1 MAARRSCADRLHQIQ
16 RDAGLTQK
24 ELKQAVRDVARP
36 REVKLPT
43 FHEKTSKAEK
53 ERRKYEVGGKLRK
66 RMIAHW
72 YLEKYLKPKYAQEIY
87 MRFPKFKDLVN
98 YAYEQA
104 MALVQ
109 LSTFETE
116 RDVPPEEMIPV
127 TPMDELDIPE
137 TQWKEFSHYCK
148 SHPLK
153 GPQDVFKR
161 RKKFKKYRY
170 KKRGKYYSRK
180 RMRMYDP
187 LFAMTVVN
195 EKEMIKN
202 LNRISKENELRV
214 QKFHEM
220 LDSLVSDRSVGSSI
234 LEKFDKQT
242 KEIMSRQRARV
253 KQFMRERG
261 LKPTPISF
269 SIDDGPSTIYDGS
282 D

>member
-1 MAARRSCADRLHQIQ
+1 
-16 RDAGLTQK
+16 LTEK

-43 FHEKTSKAEK
+43 FHERVSKQ
-53 ERRKYEVGGKLRK
+53 ERERKRYETGGKLRK

-72 YLEKYLKPKYAQEIY
+72 YLEKYLKPKYAHEIY
-87 MRFPKFKDLVN
+87 MKYPKFKDLVN

-109 LSTFETE
+109 LSTFVTA
-116 RDVPPEEMIPV
+116 RDVDPMDMIPDL
-127 TPMDELDIPE
+127 PQDELDIPE
-137 TQWKEFSHYCK
+137 TQWKEFHAYCK

-153 GPQDVFKR
+153 SPRDVFKR

-195 EKEMIKN
+195 EKEMIRN
-202 LNRISKENELRV
+202 LNRIGRENEIRV

-220 LDSLVSDRSVGSSI
+220 LDSLIQDKSVGSSM

-242 KEIMSRQRARV
+242 KEIMSRQRARM
-253 KQFMRERG
+253 KQFMRECG
-261 LKPTPISF
+261 YKPTPLTF
-269 SIDDGPSTIYDGS
+269 SIDNGPDVTYDG
-282 D
+282 

>member
-1 MAARRSCADRLHQIQ
+1 MAECRSCADRLHQIQ
-16 RDAGLTQK
+16 RDAGLSDK

-36 REVKLPT
+36 REVRLPT
-43 FHEKTSKAEK
+43 FHEKTTKQEK
-53 ERRKYEVGGKLRK
+53 QRRKYEAGGKLRK
-66 RMIAHW
+66 RAIARW
-72 YLEKYLKPKYAQEIY
+72 YLEEYLKPQYAYEIY
-87 MRFPKFKDLVN
+87 MRYPKFKQLVE
-98 YAYEQA
+98 YAYNQA
-104 MALVQ
+104 MALIQVT
-109 LSTFETE
+109 TFVVES
-116 RDVPPEEMIPV
+116 DINPSIVFPAPPV
-127 TPMDELDIPE
+127 SDLDIPE
-137 TQWKEFSHYCK
+137 TQWKEFGQYCK

-153 GPQDVFKR
+153 SPRDIFKR

-220 LDSLVSDRSVGSSI
+220 LDSLVKDKSVGSAM

-242 KEIMSRQRARV
+242 REIMKRQKTRM
-253 KQFMRERG
+253 KQFMKERG
-261 LKPTPISF
+261 HKPTPLTF
-269 SIDDGPSTIYDGS
+269 SIDDGPSVTYDG
-282 D
+282 